1 MTPDIRIPGD
11 RDRDDIARLLS
22 TSLNFPLASAM
33 ARKDSFRLED
43 MRCAYVDDRPVANAA
58 EFRFTRWFGGRGL
71 ACSGI
76 WGVVTEPERRG
87 AGLASAC
94 LGALMD
100 DARRR
105 GAPLTSL
112 FPAVLEPYRR
122 MGYEL
127 AGTFDEHQ
135 IALDDLPVVDAEDLP
150 RVELADVDRDLDA
163 IRAAYGRWVRSRN
176 GTIEPDA
183 DFWRDRVI
191 VRPWDEAARAIVIRD
206 GDGVTG
212 FAAFTRSPDAS
223 GHLGEIGFGLR
234 CSMFFTTNNR
244 ALRAFIAYARG
255 YRGVG
260 RWLRWGG
267 APNDPLTLLVGVQAV
282 ADARR
287 YRWMLRILDVAA
299 AFEGRGYP
307 RVDAEATFA
316 VEDPRYPENAGP
328 WRITVS
334 AGEAKIG
341 PADRHDRRPIPIGAL
356 SSFYAGYLRPH
367 DAVALGLFDADDPAV
382 DAFSV
387 MLAGAD
393 PWCPFFF

>member
-1 MTPDIRIPGD
+1 MPAEIRVP
-11 RDRDDIARLLS
+11 REQDRDDIARLLS
-22 TSLNFPLASAM
+22 TSLNFPLAAAM
-33 ARKDSFRLED
+33 ARKETFHLDE
-43 MRCAYVDDRPVANAA
+43 MRSAYVDDRPVANAA
-58 EFRFTRWFGGRGL
+58 EFRFTQWFGGRGL

-94 LGALMD
+94 LGGLMD

-105 GAPLTSL
+105 AAPLTSL

-135 IALDDLPVVDAEDLP
+135 IALDDLPAVGTEGLP

-163 IRAAYGRWVRSRN
+163 IRAAYRRWVRSRN

-191 VRPWDEAARAIVIRD
+191 VRPWDEAARAVVIRD
-206 GDGVTG
+206 GDDVTG
-212 FAAFTRSPDAS
+212 FAAFTRSPDPS

-234 CSMFFTTNNR
+234 CSMFFTTNDL
-244 ALRAFIAYARG
+244 ALRAFLAYARG

-287 YRWMLRILDVAA
+287 YRWMLRILDVPA

-307 RVDAEATFA
+307 AVDAEATFA
-316 VEDPRYPENAGP
+316 VEDARYPENEGP

-341 PADRHDRRPIPIGAL
+341 PADHHDRRPVPIGAL
-356 SSFYAGYLRPH
+356 SSLYSGYLRPH
-367 DAVALGLFDADDPAV
+367 DAVALGLLDADDPAV
-382 DAFSV
+382 EAFSV